1 MKTAATDFSPAD
13 SGFGWCGGV
22 KQTKAEAKAKA
33 DDGDAERR
41 YRQWRG
47 GARGFGGWL
56 CYALLLLGQDEM
68 ERRERGREQQLSRSG

>member
-1 MKTAATDFSPAD
+1 VREKKRRRQGWKGVIGGSRDGELTEGGMKTAATDFSPAD

-41 YRQWRG
+41 CRQWRG
-47 GARGFGGWL
+47 GAHGFGG
-56 CYALLLLGQDEM
+56 
-68 ERRERGREQQLSRSG
+68 